1 MVCMHTTPRPNT
13 VFIVDD
19 SAQIRARIAEM
30 LAETAGTCLVG
41 EAGCARDAIAGIIRT
56 RPDSVLLDLNLRG
69 PTGLDVM
76 RAVCPRLPQTVF
88 VVLSNHSEPQY
99 RKACA
104 DAGAAHFL
112 DKTAEFD
119 LVPALL
125 ARIAATLH

>member
-1 MVCMHTTPRPNT
+1 MIPMPTPRPNT

-19 SAQIRARIAEM
+19 SEHIRARIAEM
-30 LAETAGTCLVG
+30 LAAMADTRLVG
-41 EAGCARDAIAGIIRT
+41 EAGSAREAIAGIIRT
-56 RPDSVLLDLNLRG
+56 RPDSVLLDLNLGG
-69 PTGLDVM
+69 PTGLDVL
-76 RAVCPRLPQTVF
+76 RAICPRLPQTVF
-88 VVLSNHSEPQY
+88 VVLSNHAEPQY
-99 RKACA
+99 RKACT